1 MAYDRV
7 IFSEPAK
14 ENLIKLVRRFKLGAN
29 RDYVAARLALAR
41 SLASNQQP
49 PLPEGPNS
57 NKSILLPTLTRPYES
72 LFRALITQRHQKQL
86 SDAQYIDYLTAHI
99 EHGLE
104 LMVKETEK
112 EDADDYLVRLAREGL
127 EQQGN
132 KGKKTME
139 APTVGQAFTGVLT
152 LDLGEDVVTGKTV
165 SVNFNKTDEHNN
177 NYLAVVGK
185 PGSGKTYFVKSLLRK
200 IRYQSGNK
208 INFVFFDY
216 AKGDVAGDEKF
227 VKDAG
232 AKVICVPR
240 EPIPINPFWVSDP
253 TMMSRKMTAQRLVET
268 MKSFEGRLGP
278 KQTQNMYNA
287 IVAAYEK
294 ALYGPIAYPDIYGV
308 NDELNAMY
316 EELGI
321 NADSLTEVM
330 RQLTEFRLFPEANDK
345 RIWNHLYE
353 NTVIIDVHELI
364 ALRELTVFFVLDYL
378 YRELM
383 LLPDSLVD
391 PKTQAREMRTIIVI
405 DEAHHYLRD
414 KKRSVILQ
422 KLIREIRSKGAS
434 VFLLSQSPDDYDQ
447 QDFDFIE
454 LLEFVFILQSSASS
468 HHFLQ
473 EALGIKAEKAKALVA
488 QVANLSRGEAITKDF
503 PLKRGDYI
511 QLRLR

>member
-29 RDYVAARLALAR
+29 RDYVGARLALAR
-41 SLASNQQP
+41 SLGSNLQP

-72 LFRALITQRHQKQL
+72 LFRSLITQRHQKQF

-99 EHGLE
+99 EHGLD
-104 LMVKETEK
+104 LMVRETEK
-112 EDADDYLVRLAREGL
+112 EDADDYLVRLVRQGL
-127 EQQGN
+127 EQQALLE
-132 KGKKTME
+132 KKTVE
-139 APTVGQAFTGVLT
+139 TPRAGQAFTGVLT
-152 LDLGEDVVTGKTV
+152 LEIGDDVSTGKAV

-200 IRYQSGNK
+200 IRQQSGNK

-227 VKDAG
+227 VKDTG
-232 AKVICVPR
+232 ALVISVPR
-240 EPIPINPFWVSDP
+240 EPIPINPFWVSDS
-253 TMMSRKMTAQRLVET
+253 TMMTRRLTAQRLVET
-268 MKSFEGRLGP
+268 MKSFESRLGP

-287 IVAAYEK
+287 IVAAYER
-294 ALYGPIAYPDIYGV
+294 AMYGPVAYPDIYAV
-308 NDELNAMY
+308 QNELNTIY

-321 NADSLTEVM
+321 GADSLTEVM
-330 RQLTEFRLFPEANDK
+330 RQLTEFRLFPEADDK

-353 NTVIIDVHELI
+353 NTVIVDVHELI

-383 LLPDSLVD
+383 LLPDSYVD
-391 PKTQAREMRTIIVI
+391 PNTQAREMRTIIVI

-422 KLIREIRSKGAS
+422 KLIREIRAKGAS

-468 HHFLQ
+468 YKFLQ
-473 EALGIKAEKAKALVA
+473 EALGIKAEKAKALVSH
-488 QVANLSRGEAITKDF
+488 VANLARGEAITKDF
-503 PLKRGDYI
+503 ATHSANHV